1 MRCVISGIRFK
12 TKRDRS
18 GMRHQNVGS
27 GVVPIAILAN
37 DLSSKAKVRNAGVN
51 DGVRSKVGFFHL
63 LKICTKRGV
72 VQEFLAAHKHFFLLS
87 FRMPRVSITGRKL

>member
-37 DLSSKAKVRNAGVN
+37 DLSSKSKVRNAGVN
-51 DGVRSKVGFFHL
+51 DGVRLQVGFFHL
-63 LKICTKRGV
+63 PKICTKRGV
-72 VQEFLAAHKHFFLLS
+72 VQEFSAAHKHFS
-87 FRMPRVSITGRKL
+87 S

>member
-12 TKRDRS
+12 TERYRC

-27 GVVPIAILAN
+27 GVIPVAILAN

-51 DGVRSKVGFFHL
+51 DGVRLQVGFFHL

-72 VQEFLAAHKHFFLLS
+72 VQEFSTAHKHFS
-87 FRMPRVSITGRKL
+87 S

>member
-1 MRCVISGIRFK
+1 MRCVVAWIRFK

-72 VQEFLAAHKHFFLLS
+72 VQEFLAAHKHFFS
-87 FRMPRVSITGRKL
+87 